1 MAKIL
6 LVEDDLLIQRA
17 VENKL
22 KREGFEVMCF
32 NDGKEAL
39 EAFDTYRPDLIL
51 TDMMLPTVS
60 GLKILMTAK
69 DRNPP
74 LKVIVFSTLGQE
86 NVVEEAFIAGA
97 DDYVTKPFSLVEL
110 TIRIKKQLHL
120 L

>member
-22 KREGFEVMCF
+22 KKEGFEVLCF
-32 NDGKEAL
+32 DDGKEAL
-39 EAFDTYRPDLIL
+39 LAFDSFKPDLIL

-60 GLKILMTAK
+60 GLKILMSAK
-69 DRNPP
+69 DHKPP
-74 LKVIVFSTLGQE
+74 FKVIVFSTLGQE
-86 NVVEEAFIAGA
+86 NVVEEAFMLGA

-110 TIRIKKQLHL
+110 TIRIKKQLGL